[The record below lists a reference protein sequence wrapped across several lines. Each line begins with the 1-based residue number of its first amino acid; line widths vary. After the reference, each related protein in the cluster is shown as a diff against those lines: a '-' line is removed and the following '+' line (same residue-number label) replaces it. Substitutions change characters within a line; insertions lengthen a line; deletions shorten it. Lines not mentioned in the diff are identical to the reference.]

1 VPGNVVDDRT
11 FSSALLLRR
20 KLDNFQLSHL
30 LLADSDDDSRQSV
43 IGDDMIAFAETS
55 HVRHLGTLVVYTNQ

>member
-1 VPGNVVDDRT
+1 VPGNVVDDRA

-20 KLDNFQLSHL
+20 KLNNFQLSH

-43 IGDDMIAFAETS
+43 IGDDMIAFAESS